1 MEDKLNKDILW
12 VEQYRPSTID
22 DLVLPENIKGTFREI
37 ISQDK
42 IPNLILSGSAG
53 VGKTSAAM
61 VLCKALNCDYIIVN
75 GSDEGRLIETLRN
88 KLTQY
93 CSSVS
98 MSGGRKVVIMDE
110 ADYMTPDSVQ
120 PAMRGFMEKFSS
132 NCSFIFTCNFKNR
145 IIEPIHSRCAVID
158 YRITDTDK
166 QKLAAEFMNRCITI
180 LTDNNIEYDGNVV
193 AELIMKHLPDF
204 RRVLNELQRY
214 SVSGNIDSGILLN
227 ISDANMKEL
236 IECLKSKNFK
246 GVRTWVVDNIDNDPQ
261 KIFRKIYDH
270 LYTSAD
276 PNTIPQIILHIAEYQ
291 YKSAFVADQE
301 INLMACLVE
310 IMTNAKFK

>member
-1 MEDKLNKDILW
+1 MNKDILW
-12 VEQYRPSTID
+12 VERYRPSTIE
-22 DLVLPENIKGTFREI
+22 DLILPENIKSTFREI

-53 VGKTSAAM
+53 TGKTSAAM
-61 VLCKALNCDYIIVN
+61 VLCKELNCDYIIIN

-98 MSGGRKVVIMDE
+98 MSGGRKVVIIDE

-120 PAMRGFMEKFSS
+120 PAMRGFIEKFSS

-158 YRITDTDK
+158 YSATDPR
-166 QKLAAEFMNRCITI
+166 QMAGEFLARCNFI
-180 LTDNNIEYDGNVV
+180 LKENEIQFEEPVV
-193 AELIMKHLPDF
+193 AELIMKHFPDF

-214 SVSGNIDSGILLN
+214 SVSGTIDSGILLN
-227 ISDANMKEL
+227 ISDANMNEL
-236 IECLKSKNFK
+236 AEALKTKNFK
-246 GVRTWVVDNIDNDPQ
+246 GVRSWVVNNLDNDPQ
-261 KIFRKIYDH
+261 KVYRKIYDKM
-270 LYTSAD
+270 YEKCD
-276 PNTIPQIILHIAEYQ
+276 PNSIPAIILNIAEYQ
-291 YKSAFVADQE
+291 YKSAFVGDQE

-310 IMTNAKFK
+310 IMSNAKFK

>member
-1 MEDKLNKDILW
+1 MNKDILW
-12 VEQYRPSTID
+12 VERYRPSTIE
-22 DLVLPENIKGTFREI
+22 DLILPENIKSTFREI

-53 VGKTSAAM
+53 TGKTSAAM
-61 VLCKALNCDYIIVN
+61 VLCKELNCDYIIIN

-110 ADYMTPDSVQ
+110 ADYMTPDTVQ
-120 PAMRGFMEKFSS
+120 PAMRGFIEQYSS
-132 NCSFIFTCNFKNR
+132 NCSFIFTCNYKSR
-145 IIEPIHSRCAVID
+145 IIEPIHSRCAVVD
-158 YRITDTDK
+158 YIITNPKK
-166 QKLAAEFMNRCITI
+166 QADLFMKRCFDI
-180 LTDNNIEYDGNVV
+180 LKQENIEYDIPVV
-193 AELIMKHLPDF
+193 AELIMKHFPDF

-214 SVSGNIDSGILLN
+214 SVSGKIDAGILLN
-227 ISDANMKEL
+227 ISDASLNALMDA
-236 IECLKSKNFK
+236 LKTKNFK
-246 GVRTWVVDNIDNDPQ
+246 EVRSWVVNNLDNDPQ
-261 KIFRKIYDH
+261 KVYRMIYDKIYEKANP
-270 LYTSAD
+270 SS
-276 PNTIPQIILHIAEYQ
+276 IPAIILNIAEYQ

-310 IMTNAKFK
+310 IMSNAKFK

>member
-1 MEDKLNKDILW
+1 MNKDILW

-22 DLVLPENIKGTFREI
+22 DLILPESIKSTFREI
-37 ISQDK
+37 ISKDK

-53 VGKTSAAM
+53 VGKTSAAV
-61 VLCKALNCDYIIVN
+61 VLCKSLNCDYIIVN

-98 MSGGRKVVIMDE
+98 MSGGRKVVIIDE

-120 PAMRGFMEKFSS
+120 PAMRGFIEKFSS

-158 YRITDTDK
+158 YSASDSQQMCAD
-166 QKLAAEFMNRCITI
+166 FMERCNFI
-180 LTDNNIEYDGNVV
+180 LKEEGIESDPKVV
-193 AELIMKHLPDF
+193 AELIMKHFPDF

-214 SVSGNIDSGILLN
+214 SVSGKIDSGILLN
-227 ISDANMKEL
+227 ISDTNMNEL
-236 IECLKSKNFK
+236 VESLKSKNFK
-246 GVRTWVVDNIDNDPQ
+246 SVRAWVVNNLDNDPQ
-261 KIFRKIYDH
+261 KVYRKIYDK
-270 LYTSAD
+270 LYEKCKPES
-276 PNTIPQIILHIAEYQ
+276 IPAIILVIANYQ
-291 YKSAFVADQE
+291 YKSAFVGDQE

-310 IMTNAKFK
+310 IMSNAKFK